1 MKYKLTY
8 NVYCDV
14 IESVV
19 DLNEK
24 ELVIVS
30 DIARMISQISTYCCG
45 SELTIEIIQDDE
57 INEELNKC

>member
-24 ELVIVS
+24 EFGIVS
-30 DIARMISQISTYCCG
+30 DIARMISQISSSCCG
-45 SELTIEIIQDDE
+45 SELTIEKIQDED
-57 INEELNKC
+57 N